1 MFSLT
6 ISTHHKVLLK
16 PFLVID
22 LTFVFEGCFFFF
34 VIVVQISIKHPLRFN
49 ENSKLQF
56 SCNLG

>member
-22 LTFVFEGCFFFF
+22 LTFVFEGCFFFL
-34 VIVVQISIKHPLRFN
+34 SLL
-49 ENSKLQF
+49 SKYQ
-56 SCNLG
+56 